1 MMMMRRTMRIPFRMT
16 AMQHRFP
23 GRISRS
29 TVHNGSTC
37 SNGRTIA
44 MRLRPD
50 QRMQIVRMGR
60 LIQKGRKLTRKQEEQ
75 VLEMVALVQRLGYRI
90 P

>member
-1 MMMMRRTMRIPFRMT
+1 MC
-16 AMQHRFP
+16 
-23 GRISRS
+23 S
-29 TVHNGSTC
+29 TQ
-37 SNGRTIA
+37 
-44 MRLRPD
+44 D

-75 VLEMVALVQRLGYRI
+75 VLEIIALVQRLGYRM